1 MSVASP
7 AHKIGQIIGNFFED
21 YFSQKLKLLSTENNL
36 YLDKKGPRPGVRG
49 NKVKVTWKDDQ
60 GNNHDMDYV
69 FEVNGTFQKLG
80 EPVAFI
86 ELAWRRYTKH
96 SKNKAGEIEASL
108 IHLGR
113 TYASSVSLLG
123 AILSGEF
130 TEGAITQLRSRDIDV
145 LHIPFGVVSSAFA
158 VMGID
163 IFYNQKA
170 PIEIKEALLSE
181 LYTLSSSDWQK
192 IRDTFSK
199 LIEKDYQLFAN
210 RFKAKVSRKIEVIIL
225 TGLYGEM
232 TSFKEVTK
240 TIDFIE
246 KDNQKPADIP
256 SFTRYEI
263 IIRFTNGDKVEGKF
277 RQKKTAINFLTTFS

>member
-7 AHKIGQIIGNFFED
+7 AHKVGQIIGNFFED

-49 NKVKVTWKDDQ
+49 KRVKVTWKDDQ
-60 GNNHDMDYV
+60 GNDHDMDYV
-69 FEVNGTFQKLG
+69 FEVNGTFQKQG

-108 IHLGR
+108 IHLGT

-145 LHIPFGVVSSAFA
+145 LHIPFEIVSSAFA
-158 VMGID
+158 VKGID
-163 IFYNQKA
+163 IFYDQKA
-170 PIEIKEALLSE
+170 PVEIKEALLIK
-181 LYTLSSSDWQK
+181 LDTLSSSDWQE
-192 IRDTFSK
+192 IRNTFSK
-199 LIEKDYQLFAN
+199 LVEKEYQLFAN
-210 RFKAKVSRKIEVIIL
+210 RFKTKVSRKIDVIIV

-232 TSFKEVTK
+232 SSFKNVTK

-246 KDNQKPADIP
+246 KDNQKPTDIP

-277 RQKKTAINFLTTFS
+277 RQKETAIKFLTTFS